1 MESVIY
7 VFNIISSI
15 VQNVIDGFLEFF
27 NTIPIIFDNIGDL
40 FINLIPLD
48 FYSYLIGFL
57 SIVVTLLIIRFVK
70 T

>member
-1 MESVIY
+1 MDSVIY

-27 NTIPIIFDNIGDL
+27 NTIPIIFDNLGNI
-40 FINLIPLD
+40 IVNLIPLD
-48 FYSYLIGFL
+48 FYSYLIGFI

-70 T
+70 

>member
-1 MESVIY
+1 MESVTY

-27 NTIPIIFDNIGDL
+27 NTIPIIFDNLGDL

-48 FYSYLIGFL
+48 FYSYLIVFL

-70 T
+70 